1 MNFILI
7 GYRASGKTS
16 VGKKLSCLL
25 GLPFHDTDALIR
37 QQTGKTVR
45 EMVLEGGW
53 PAFRE
58 AERAAIA
65 GLAGKEETVIALGGG
80 AVLDPA
86 NVEALKPRGFF
97 IWLQADPETIQE
109 RLKRDG
115 VNAEQR
121 PSLLPP
127 GNGGDQEILRQRT
140 PLYEALADLVIDT
153 TGRRIEA
160 VAEEIMAALGTRKK
174 TGPACSRIPPFQKV
188 GGAYRPENPSPKS
201 PPAPLCKGGQGGFLE
216 NFFRRLRS
224 CFLPRPA
231 VSSGEKRCR
240 EIR

>member
-16 VGKKLSCLL
+16 VGKNLSRLL
-25 GLPFHDTDALIR
+25 GLPFYDTDALIL

-45 EMVLEGGW
+45 ETVLDGGW

-65 GLAGKEETVIALGGG
+65 GLAGKEGAVIALGGG

-86 NVEALKPRGFF
+86 NVEALKPGGFF
-97 IWLQADPETIQE
+97 IWLQAAKETIQE
-109 RLKRDG
+109 RLERDG
-115 VNAEQR
+115 VNTEQR

-127 GNGGDQEILRQRT
+127 GNGGDGEILRHRT
-140 PLYEALADLVIDT
+140 PVYEALADLVIDT
-153 TGRRIEA
+153 TGRSIEA
-160 VAEEIMAALGTRKK
+160 IAEEIRAALT
-174 TGPACSRIPPFQKV
+174 
-188 GGAYRPENPSPKS
+188 
-201 PPAPLCKGGQGGFLE
+201 
-216 NFFRRLRS
+216 
-224 CFLPRPA
+224 
-231 VSSGEKRCR
+231 GEKRCR